1 MNGTYSFHN
10 KLVLRTP
17 RLPLVHTA
25 NDSLIQEL
33 LWDNSFLEA
42 IYLASPVLHDECI
55 KWRSGQITAPKDI
68 HKLTRSILKYYTRMC
83 SRCTPFGLF
92 SGHTLVEW
100 NEGNTNVVVDN
111 DKFGRHTRFDMHY
124 LCALA
129 QQLASVP
136 SIKEKLLYFPNNSL
150 YNVGDEIRYIEYK
163 YLNAKR
169 IHQISS
175 VTASDYLQHILS
187 SAATGLTIADM
198 SNQLVSDEISS
209 EDAIDFI
216 DELINAQLLVSEL
229 EPSIT
234 GPEFIHQ
241 VINTLERISND
252 EAGLIATIISILKEA
267 NNALQQLDVSLTNEA
282 SAYRSIMQTL
292 NKLQVPYEENKL
304 FQVDTSAITKKNSVD
319 VKLQQQLQEGMEV
332 LNKLMPPQGSDN
344 LQSFARRFHSRYEDR
359 EMPLLEVLDT
369 ETGIGYLEQGS
380 ESICPLVEDIVLTGK
395 STEERLSWGTLENF
409 WKTKLIDA
417 VKHNRYCIEIS
428 DKDLKDFSSNWN
440 DLPPSMTV
448 LFKILDTR
456 NNLIYLENA
465 GGSSAAALLGRF
477 AHASQ
482 DVNDLV
488 CEITA
493 KEQQLDPGIV
503 YAEIIHLPESRTG
516 NVLLHPAFREYEIPY
531 MAKSSLDNDHQ
542 IDVKDLYVSVKQN
555 RVILRSKKL
564 NKEIVPRLSSAHNY
578 HHNSL
583 PVYQFLGDLQLQD
596 KRRGIQLSWGSL
608 QRQHSFLPRVMYGNT
623 ILHLATW
630 QFLKK
635 DTAHLH
641 NIPPAELM
649 ETVSLFRRE
658 WKMPRHVVLADG
670 DNELLIDLENEQL
683 VQLLLETTKNRGQFT
698 LKEFFYTDNQCITN
712 GKGQSYANQLAAIV
726 VKNTGSYNPAKNIDQ
741 QKEVARKFSPGSE
754 WVYFKLYCGAK
765 SADKILLE
773 AIKPLTEK
781 LAQENKIDKWFFI
794 RYNDPDFHLRLR
806 LHVAESRNIGD
817 VITQVN
823 AFISPFEKS
832 GYIWKLQMDTY
843 NREVERYGF
852 NTIELSETLFCHDSN
867 AMLAL
872 LDNTWG
878 DAREQARWVWGLRA
892 IDELLNSFQLTLQNK
907 LSLLTELKNAFAAEF
922 NMDKLLK
929 MQLDQ
934 KHRANKKVIEQILD
948 SSNDL
953 LNELSPLIDI
963 IKEKSA
969 NIESVTETILDIQ
982 AEGELQV
989 PLADLLNSYIHMLLN
1004 RLFPSNQRLHE
1015 MVAYD
1020 FLFRYYQSATARKK
1034 KEQVYS
1040 L

>member
-1 MNGTYSFHN
+1 MNGIYSFHN

-17 RLPLVHTA
+17 RLPLIQKTD
-25 NDSLIQEL
+25 DSLVNAL
-33 LWDNSFLEA
+33 LHDTSFLEA

-55 KWRSGQITAPKDI
+55 KWRNGQITAAKDI

-100 NEGNTNVVVDN
+100 NEGKTNVVLN
-111 DKFGRHTRFDMHY
+111 SNEFGRHTRFDMHY

-129 QQLASVP
+129 QQLALVP
-136 SIKEKLLYFPNNSL
+136 AIKEKLLYFPNTSI
-150 YNVGDEIRYIEYK
+150 YTVGDEIRYIEYK

-175 VTASDYLQHILS
+175 VNASDYLQNILR
-187 SAATGLTIADM
+187 SAATGVTISQIADD
-198 SNQLVSDEISS
+198 LESDEISN
-209 EDAIDFI
+209 EDAVEFI
-216 DELINAQLLVSEL
+216 DELINSQLLVSEL

-241 VINTLERISND
+241 VINTLERINGQ
-252 EAGLIATIISILKEA
+252 ETGLIDNILSILKEA
-267 NNALQQLDVSLTNEA
+267 NRALHSLDNSTVNDAT
-282 SAYRSIMQTL
+282 AYRSIMQTL
-292 NKLQVPYEENKL
+292 DKLQVPYEENKL
-304 FQVDTSAITKKNSVD
+304 FQVDTSIITQQQIID
-319 VKLQQQLQEGMEV
+319 VNLQQQLQEGMEV
-332 LNKLMPPQGSDN
+332 LNKLMPMQGHDN
-344 LQSFARRFHSRYEDR
+344 LQSFARRFYSRYEDR

-380 ESICPLVEDIVLTGK
+380 EGISPLVEDIVLTGK
-395 STEERLSWGTLENF
+395 SSEERLSWGKLENF
-409 WKTKLIDA
+409 WKSKMLDA
-417 VKHNRYCIEIS
+417 VKHNRYSIEITDS
-428 DKDLKDFSSNWN
+428 ELKDFSSNWN

-448 LFKILDTR
+448 LFKILDGS
-456 NNLIYLENA
+456 NLIYLENA
-465 GGSSAAALLGRF
+465 GGSSAANLLGRF
-477 AHASQ
+477 AHANA

-488 CEITA
+488 CEVTA
-493 KEQQLDPGIV
+493 REQEQDPGIV

-531 MAKSSLDNDHQ
+531 MAKSSLDKQHQ
-542 IDVKDLYVSVKQN
+542 IDVKDLHVSVKQN
-555 RVILRSKKL
+555 RVILRSKRL
-564 NKEIVPRLSSAHNY
+564 NKQIVPRLSSAHNY

-596 KRRGIQLSWGSL
+596 KRRGLQLYWGGL

-623 ILHLATW
+623 ILHQATW
-630 QFLKK
+630 QFIKK

-641 NIPPAELM
+641 DAPAAELM
-649 ETVSLFRRE
+649 NEVSLFRKE
-658 WKMPRHVVLADG
+658 WKLPRYVVLADG

-683 VQLLLETTKNRGQFT
+683 VQLLLESTKNRGQFI
-698 LKEFFYTDNQCITN
+698 LKEFFYNDNECITN
-712 GKGQSYANQLAAIV
+712 QAGQSYANQLAAIL
-726 VKNTGSYNPAKNIDQ
+726 VKNTGSHNAVKNTVQ
-741 QKEVARKFSPGSE
+741 QQDVARKFSPGSE
-754 WVYFKLYCGAK
+754 WVYYKLYCGAK
-765 SADKILLE
+765 SADKILQE
-773 AIKPLTEK
+773 AIKPLTEQ

-806 LHVAESRNIGD
+806 LHVTQAHNIGE
-817 VITQVN
+817 VIRQVN
-823 AFISPFEKS
+823 AFLTPFEAS

-867 AMLAL
+867 ALLAL

-878 DAREQARWVWGLRA
+878 DAREQVRWVWGLRA
-892 IDELLNSFQLTLQNK
+892 IDELLNCFQLSLQDK

-922 NMDKLLK
+922 NMDKMLK

-934 KHRANKKVIEQILD
+934 KHRANKKIIEEIMD
-948 SSNDL
+948 SSKDL
-953 LNELSPLIDI
+953 LNELSPLIHI
-963 IKEKSA
+963 IKEKSER
-969 NIESVTETILDIQ
+969 IEQVTATILDI
-982 AEGELQV
+982 ASKGELQV

-1020 FLFRYYQSATARKK
+1020 FLFRYYQSAIARKK
-1034 KEQVYS
+1034 KKQVYS